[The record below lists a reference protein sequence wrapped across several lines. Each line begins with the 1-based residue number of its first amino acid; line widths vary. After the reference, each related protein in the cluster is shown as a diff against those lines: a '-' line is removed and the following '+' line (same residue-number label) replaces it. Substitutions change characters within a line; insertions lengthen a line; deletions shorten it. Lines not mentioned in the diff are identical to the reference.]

1 MICLIRCT
9 NKHHEKQISKIF
21 SSDGELSKNIKGF
34 KPRAEQLEMAQSVGY
49 AIQNKQPLVVEAG
62 TGTGKTFAYL
72 APALIAGKKTIIST
86 ALKIYKINSFQ
97 EIYLP

>member
-1 MICLIRCT
+1 M
-9 NKHHEKQISKIF
+9 SKIF

-49 AIQNKQPLVVEAG
+49 AIQHKRSLVVEAG

-72 APALIAGKKTIIST
+72 ARHLLQEKKQSFQL
-86 ALKIYKINSFQ
+86 ALKIYKISFFQ
-97 EIYLP
+97 EISPP